1 MNVAN
6 TSLSDPVTI
15 VLRRDSGYADRLRKY
30 RVILDDLEIGR
41 IGNGDEKRF
50 DITPGEHRLM
60 IKVDWGRSGVVRFI
74 AVEGQ
79 MLEFECGSNLRG
91 ANLLFAIYYA
101 TFGFRNYL
109 WLRVR

>member
-1 MNVAN
+1 
-6 TSLSDPVTI
+6 
-15 VLRRDSGYADRLRKY
+15 
-30 RVILDDLEIGR
+30 
-41 IGNGDEKRF
+41 
-50 DITPGEHRLM
+50 M